1 MIYNFDDLTFQ
12 VLSAGVFSHNDG
24 TFCVSGRP
32 YAALSYRTKG
42 EADFLIGEQS
52 FTSFRGDI
60 SFIPAFSDYK
70 VSYKKSESIVI
81 HLTGANYDT
90 AENFAFDAGSLFYEK
105 FKTLSD
111 EWPNLL
117 ASTVQNR
124 SYMTFC
130 RPPLT

>member
-52 FTSFRGDI
+52 FTSFRGYI

-70 VSYKKSESIVI
+70 VSYKKKREHCDPSDRGK
-81 HLTGANYDT
+81 LRYRG
-90 AENFAFDAGSLFYEK
+90 K
-105 FKTLSD
+105 FRL
-111 EWPNLL
+111 
-117 ASTVQNR
+117 
-124 SYMTFC
+124 
-130 RPPLT
+130 